1 MPNLIYIVGKPL
13 SRSNGIGL
21 GWNMA
26 ENLNIPAEI
35 TNNKDFFEI
44 YSLIY
49 PSFFS
54 SKMMHYYLLIA
65 VYFSLV
71 VRLLIFHILILFKMK
86 NIEIIHRPVWAIII
100 VIFLFLGFAWCLCA
114 HISFQNNFFSVWL
127 LITLDHFFRL
137 KWSSSPHIKKSQKLI
152 SNLMVQ

>member
-1 MPNLIYIVGKPL
+1 MIHWCSLRFLSFISVQESTLVQDFASFVSEVPNLICIPGKPL

-100 VIFLFLGFAWCLCA
+100 VIFLFLGFA
-114 HISFQNNFFSVWL
+114 
-127 LITLDHFFRL
+127 
-137 KWSSSPHIKKSQKLI
+137 
-152 SNLMVQ
+152 